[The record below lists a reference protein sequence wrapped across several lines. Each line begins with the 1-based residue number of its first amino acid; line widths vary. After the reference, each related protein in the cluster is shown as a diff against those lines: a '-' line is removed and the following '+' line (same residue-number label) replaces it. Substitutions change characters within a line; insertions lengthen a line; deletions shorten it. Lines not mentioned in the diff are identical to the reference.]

1 MFKFISV
8 MKSRFQNS
16 SGQVNTEIIPE
27 DLHQAAVYWLKKS
40 QSPIQAEKCFSH
52 GECTIYT
59 DEVHGTVEVPGEV
72 GSC

>member
-27 DLHQAAVYWLKKS
+27 DLHQAVVYWLKKS
-40 QSPIQAEKCFSH
+40 QSPIQAEKCFQSWGVH
-52 GECTIYT
+52 YYYT
-59 DEVHGTVEVPGEV
+59 DEEGLSGEV